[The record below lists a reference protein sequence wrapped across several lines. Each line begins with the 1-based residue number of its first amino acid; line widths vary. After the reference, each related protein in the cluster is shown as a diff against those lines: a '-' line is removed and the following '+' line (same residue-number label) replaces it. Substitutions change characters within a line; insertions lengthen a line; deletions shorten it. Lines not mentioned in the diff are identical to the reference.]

1 MGPGFEVL
9 APVNRPFRYALTFSI
24 RNDIM
29 GQARLLYSSEN
40 GDRWYLVRDPDSDR
54 VFVRHEPNAASGGL
68 ASEIEISD
76 FLIHKRRSPEHIE
89 LLRLIGSLVV
99 D

>member
-1 MGPGFEVL
+1 
-9 APVNRPFRYALTFSI
+9 
-24 RNDIM
+24 M

-40 GDRWYLVRDPDSDR
+40 GDRWYLVRDPDSTR
-54 VFVRHEPNAASGGL
+54 VFVRHEPNAASGGRS
-68 ASEIEISD
+68 SEIEIAE
-76 FLIHKRRSPEHIE
+76 FFARGHCSPEHTE